1 MSQDIVRRPVL
12 GDGDEL
18 IHVQI
23 GEPFIA
29 HVDESWLRA
38 AVQAALGIENYPPA
52 ELTVVITDDE
62 TLRELNRTFRGVDDP
77 TDVLS
82 FGDEAPDFVAAPD
95 AADYLGDVVI
105 SYPRAQA
112 QAIGHSVE
120 AELALLVIHGVLH
133 LLGHDHLETDEKEA
147 MWKQQATALKKLG
160 LAHIQDAE
168 HGTP

>member
-1 MSQDIVRRPVL
+1 M
-12 GDGDEL
+12 

-23 GEPFIA
+23 GESFIA

-38 AVQAALGIENYPPA
+38 AAQAVLDVENYPPA
-52 ELTVVITDDE
+52 ELTVVIADDE
-62 TLRELNRTFRGVDDP
+62 TLREMNQTFRGVDAP

-82 FGDEAPDFVAAPD
+82 FGDEAPGFVAAPD

-133 LLGHDHLETDEKEA
+133 LLGHDHLEPDEKEA
-147 MWKQQATALKKLG
+147 MWKQQATALEKMG

-168 HGTP
+168 SEIP